1 VTPLPARVAEGESTA
16 LATRN
21 GAEGSVFE
29 DVSLEPVRSDGLPA
43 VDGDLTPDQKKIFID
58 LVHKEMP
65 LTERAHQLA
74 TLARFTDTKRAPVAL
89 RAIIEMNILDG
100 LKDERTDEEKKMF
113 VLPSDSNVAIL
124 VKKVDK

>member
-1 VTPLPARVAEGESTA
+1 M
-16 LATRN
+16 
-21 GAEGSVFE
+21 FE

-100 LKDERTDEEKKMF
+100 LKDERTDEEKAMF
-113 VLPSDSNVAIL
+113 VLPSDSNVAVL
-124 VKKVDK
+124 VKKVEK